1 MPPRR
6 VSGERILVAGVPR
19 SGTTWIARMLASCDD
34 TALVF
39 EPDNPQDHPYA
50 LHKRKLPGGY
60 YTALSP
66 TDHAPALERLWRD
79 AFSPPRTGPG
89 ALDELRRRAARRL
102 FRGAKPHAP
111 AAFRSRPRLS
121 LTLRLAEALAV
132 PARPT
137 AGPNVI
143 VKTVYAAR
151 SLEWIADRVDAQV
164 VVVRRDLRSVV
175 SSWIEIWGLGADDET
190 ELEVADPADLERV
203 ASRLGI
209 CSPPAEPLERTT
221 WLLAVLDRLMVEAAT
236 RNPEWVMV
244 RYEDLLDDPVDSF
257 RSLARRLGLPWTPG
271 SDELVRASNRPGTGY
286 DTHRVNTEARD
297 VWRHRLTPQQQGRVS
312 SVLAAVDAGG

>member
-1 MPPRR
+1 
-6 VSGERILVAGVPR
+6 
-19 SGTTWIARMLASCDD
+19 
-34 TALVF
+34 
-39 EPDNPQDHPYA
+39 
-50 LHKRKLPGGY
+50 
-60 YTALSP
+60 
-66 TDHAPALERLWRD
+66 
-79 AFSPPRTGPG
+79 
-89 ALDELRRRAARRL
+89 
-102 FRGAKPHAP
+102 
-111 AAFRSRPRLS
+111 
-121 LTLRLAEALAV
+121 
-132 PARPT
+132 
-137 AGPNVI
+137 
-143 VKTVYAAR
+143 
-151 SLEWIADRVDAQV
+151 
-164 VVVRRDLRSVV
+164 VV

-236 RNPEWVMV
+236 RNPEWVIV

-312 SVLAAVDAGG
+312 SVLAAVGAGG